1 MSTRKCARANVH
13 LRIYPSLAC
22 GTTVEYSRKNMSF
35 DSRYPNKG
43 SFSFYAQTNATEHFD
58 LPAGCLLGPNMLRT
72 HLPRQN
78 PQTVTGFAY
87 AAYYGARNGVN
98 PSPSADPL
106 LETRGPMLR
115 AWGAPS
121 WTVRPPSDV
130 PARARV
136 PCSVPPWGNSQNNTG
151 LTRCSENSTGILLIH
166 LIALLLPHEA
176 MKPHASYIPSSCTK
190 IKD

>member
-1 MSTRKCARANVH
+1 MRTGKCSFTDLPVLGLRDNSGVLEKKHVIWLEIPKQRLLLLLCTNQRHRA
-13 LRIYPSLAC
+13 L
-22 GTTVEYSRKNMSF
+22 
-35 DSRYPNKG
+35 
-43 SFSFYAQTNATEHFD
+43 D